1 MSTTTA
7 APPPPDASDAAPIA
21 LRRRCLAGALISVA
35 FSFNVFVL
43 LLPFMWL
50 RQGLTVEPYT
60 LFRSVELLW
69 SGGLYV
75 LAALVVAF
83 SIVFP
88 FAKLGVLGWVVLAPA
103 REGLQARLFHWVE
116 RLGKWSMLDAFL
128 VVIILALTS
137 RQLFVGA
144 EPAAGLTLFI
154 VAIVLAMTA
163 GEVLA
168 RGLAA
173 TAPPAPPSAAQAGH
187 SGNGWWLALAGLALA
202 ATLTLPFLRIH
213 DWRLVDHRYSVVSL
227 VPILWVQGAW
237 LASTLTAIFLV
248 AAPLAV
254 WVASASAGWRRR
266 AAGRHAAPTVLD
278 WIALAQRWSMLD
290 VFGLALAV
298 FALESEG
305 LMRTEV
311 SWGAL
316 ALIGLL
322 VLQRAFQRAHERNLR
337 GEARGGRDLTITRDK
352 F

>member
-1 MSTTTA
+1 MSTASTPP
-7 APPPPDASDAAPIA
+7 APPTPSPETPPDPSADAPIA
-21 LRRRCLAGALISVA
+21 LRQRCTAGALISVA
-35 FSFNVFVL
+35 FSFNLFVL
-43 LLPFMWL
+43 LLPFMRL
-50 RQGLTVEPYT
+50 RQGLKVEPYT

-83 SIVFP
+83 SIIFP
-88 FAKLGVLGWVVLAPA
+88 FAKLAVLGWVALAPT
-103 REGLQARLFHWVE
+103 REGWQPRLFHLVE

-144 EPAAGLTLFI
+144 EPAAGLALFI
-154 VAIVLAMTA
+154 VAILLAMTA

-173 TAPPAPPSAAQAGH
+173 TAPPAPPASAQAERT
-187 SGNGWWLALAGLALA
+187 GNGWWLALAGIALV

-213 DWRLVDHRYSVVSL
+213 DWRLVDRSYSIVSL
-227 VPILWVQGAW
+227 VPILWIQGAW
-237 LASTLTAIFLV
+237 LAAVLTALFLV

-254 WVASASAGWRRR
+254 WVASAAVWWRRR
-266 AAGRHAAPTVLD
+266 SPSLAGAAASRD

-305 LMRTEV
+305 LMRTAV

-322 VLQRAFQRAHERNLR
+322 VLQRAFQRAHERSWL
-337 GEARGGRDLTITRDK
+337 
-352 F
+352 

>member
-1 MSTTTA
+1 MSTASTPPA
-7 APPPPDASDAAPIA
+7 SPAPSPETPPDPSADAPIA
-21 LRRRCLAGALISVA
+21 LRQRCTAGALISVA
-35 FSFNVFVL
+35 FSFNLFVL
-43 LLPFMWL
+43 LLPFMRL

-69 SGGLYV
+69 SGELYV

-83 SIVFP
+83 SIIFP
-88 FAKLGVLGWVVLAPA
+88 FAKLAVLGWVALAPT
-103 REGLQARLFHWVE
+103 REGWQPRLFHLVE

-144 EPAAGLTLFI
+144 EPAAGLALFI

-163 GEVLA
+163 GEILA
-168 RGLAA
+168 RGFAAPDAPAAA
-173 TAPPAPPSAAQAGH
+173 TNAAAPTASPPH
-187 SGNGWWLALAGLALA
+187 SHHGWWLALAGLALV

-213 DWRLVDHRYSVVSL
+213 DWRLVDRSYSIVSL
-227 VPILWVQGAW
+227 VPILWIQGAW
-237 LASTLTAIFLV
+237 LASALTALFLV

-254 WVASASAGWRRR
+254 WVASASAWWRRR

-337 GEARGGRDLTITRDK
+337 
-352 F
+352 

>member
-1 MSTTTA
+1 MSTAPTPPA
-7 APPPPDASDAAPIA
+7 SADPESEAPPDPSADAPIA
-21 LRRRCLAGALISVA
+21 LRERCIAGAIISVA
-35 FSFNVFVL
+35 FSLNVFVL
-43 LLPFMWL
+43 LLPFMRL

-60 LFRSVELLW
+60 LFHSVKLLW

-83 SIVFP
+83 SIAFP
-88 FAKLGVLGWVVLAPA
+88 FAKLAVLGWVALAPT
-103 REGLQARLFHWVE
+103 REGWQPRLFHVVE
-116 RLGKWSMLDAFL
+116 KLGKWSMLDAFL

-144 EPAAGLTLFI
+144 EPAAGLALFI
-154 VAIVLAMTA
+154 VAIMLTMVA

-173 TAPPAPPSAAQAGH
+173 TAPAASPAAAQAGH
-187 SGNGWWLALAGLALA
+187 TGNGWWLALAGLALV

-213 DWRLVDHRYSVVSL
+213 DWRLVDRSYSIVSL
-227 VPILWVQGAW
+227 VPILWIQGAW
-237 LASTLTAIFLV
+237 LASALTALFLV

-254 WVASASAGWRRR
+254 WVASAAAWWRRR
-266 AAGRHAAPTVLD
+266 AADRHAAPTALD

-311 SWGAL
+311 RWGAL

-322 VLQRAFQRAHERNLR
+322 GLQRAFQRAHERSLR
-337 GEARGGRDLTITRDK
+337 
-352 F
+352 